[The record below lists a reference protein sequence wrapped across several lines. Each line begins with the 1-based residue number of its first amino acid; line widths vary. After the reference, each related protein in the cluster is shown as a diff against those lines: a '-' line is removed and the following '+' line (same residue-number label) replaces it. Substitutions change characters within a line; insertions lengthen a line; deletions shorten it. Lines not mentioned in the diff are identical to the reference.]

1 VVYLGALW
9 NRFAM
14 DDLYVIAL
22 NPLVR
27 SASGLW
33 RAFGGPYW
41 PPNFGGKMYRPLVVA
56 SFGLDHLVGGVGWF
70 HAVNILWHA
79 ATSVAVAVLARRWL
93 TWQSALVAGLVFAA
107 HPVHVEA
114 VANVVG
120 RGELMAAVFVILA
133 VYAALAHDRLGWSA
147 AALSLGLLSKEN
159 AAVAPALIAVG
170 WMLGLG
176 RPQGGRRRIA
186 CYVATWIA
194 IAVAYGAV
202 RLAVLQ
208 PYARWEALAPVFLG
222 ATTLQRRVTAIAAL
236 ADVARLLVFPRTL
249 RVDYSPNEFTVVTSV
264 ADQRFLLGLA
274 AFLAWAGL
282 TWWAW
287 RRRREHPVEVLG
299 LAWVGIAFLPVAN
312 LIFPTGILIAERTLY
327 LPSAGLALA
336 LGAWLRAPSRPQWIA
351 FSVILA
357 LAGVRSA
364 VRVPIWRDDRAVT
377 VSILDDSPASYRGPA
392 RTASLLQGA
401 GQPAKALAGYQAAVH
416 IYDRDPSIFVAAA
429 DAAFTLGRSALA
441 DSLLMRAN
449 QLCFR
454 CTGYLETEAIA
465 ARSRGDHTAADSLLG
480 WVPRWERERP

>member
-1 VVYLGALW
+1 LVVYLGALW

-14 DDLYVIAL
+14 DDLYVVAF

-41 PPNFGGKMYRPLVVA
+41 PPNFGGKMYRPLVIA
-56 SFGLDHLVGGVGWF
+56 SFGLDHLVGGVAWF

-93 TWQSALVAGLVFAA
+93 TWQSALVAGLVFAV

-120 RGELMAAVFVILA
+120 RGELMAAMFAILA
-133 VYAALAHDRLGWSA
+133 VYAALAHDGLGWSA

-159 AAVAPALIAVG
+159 AAIAPALIAVG
-170 WMLGLG
+170 WTLGLG
-176 RPQGGRRRIA
+176 RTQSRRRMGL
-186 CYVATWIA
+186 YVASWAA
-194 IAVAYGAV
+194 IGLAYGAV
-202 RLAVLQ
+202 RFAVLQ
-208 PYARWEALAPVFLG
+208 PYARWDALAPVFLG
-222 ATTLQRRVTAIAAL
+222 ATPLQRRFTAVAAL
-236 ADVARLLVFPRTL
+236 ADVARVLVFPRTL
-249 RVDYSPNEFTVVTSV
+249 RVDYSPNEFTVVASV
-264 ADQRFLLGLA
+264 VDQRFLLGLA
-274 AFLAWAGL
+274 ALLVWVGL
-282 TWWAW
+282 VWWAW
-287 RRRREHPVEVLG
+287 RWRREHPLAVFG

-312 LIFPTGILIAERTLY
+312 ILFPTGILVAERTLY
-327 LPSAGLALA
+327 LPSVGLALA

-351 FSVILA
+351 LSVILA
-357 LAGVRSA
+357 AAGIRSA
-364 VRVPIWRDDRAVT
+364 LRVPIWRDDRAVT
-377 VSILDDSPASYRGPA
+377 LSILDDSPASYRGPA
-392 RTASLLQGA
+392 RTASLLQSA

-416 IYDRDPSIFVAAA
+416 IYDRDPSIYVAAA